1 VPGWPGGHGQP
12 YLLAD
17 RARLGGA
24 AVSHATRP
32 GLPAAGQ
39 SDAIAGYRLD
49 GNVGQGRRAVV
60 YLAQDERLRRR
71 VALKVMAPELARDT
85 GFRTRMIGE
94 SRTAATLGH
103 PHIVPVFEADEAD
116 GILYVA
122 MRYVTGGDARSLLS
136 QHGPLPLGYAW
147 RILAQLASALDA
159 AHAHGVIHRDV
170 RPANILLDGDDAG
183 DRAAGGHAYLSDFG
197 TSPVFPAGR
206 VIAADQAAGML
217 DYLAPEQ
224 IEGRAADGRTDQYS
238 LACAGFEFLCGTP
251 PFGPDQGQ
259 TLMYAQIYADP
270 PAASAR
276 RAGIS
281 AAVDSVLATALAKDP
296 ADRYPSCGRF
306 AEELRAA
313 LHLRPGEPADPPRSL
328 APHGNGPVSGPRP
341 APAGRVLLRVK
352 QRPRPGAE
360 DRPAAATDRVAEA
373 HSFEPATTSEPATAR
388 QPVIASQPVTADQAA
403 AAGEPFTAGDPGS
416 PSPEPSGRRIR
427 GRVLAAGAVVA
438 VAAAVAS
445 GVAVALSGGSAPA
458 HSAAATP
465 TSAAS
470 SPSPSLSSPS
480 AASSPS
486 APVTAPEQAA
496 ALGALLTSSAATRTA
511 LHNAVTQV
519 GGCTHLPGAV
529 GQLQAVVNRRAGQ
542 YDRASALSAAALPG
556 GAQVKSKLLAALGSS
571 LTADRDYL
579 SWARQQLTGGC
590 TPTSQSSAYNA
601 AFSASRRADAAKEA
615 FVQVWNPV
623 AARYGIARESPRDI

>member
-1 VPGWPGGHGQP
+1 
-12 YLLAD
+12 
-17 RARLGGA
+17 
-24 AVSHATRP
+24 VSHATRP
-32 GLPAAGQ
+32 GMPAAGQ
-39 SDAIAGYRLD
+39 SGTIAGYRLD
-49 GNVGQGRRAVV
+49 GNVGQGSRAVV
-60 YLAQDERLRRR
+60 YLARDDMRRR
-71 VALKVMAPELARDT
+71 VALKVMTPELARET

-136 QHGPLPLGYAW
+136 RHGPLPLGYAW
-147 RILAQLASALDA
+147 RIVAQIASALDA

-170 RPANILLDGDDAG
+170 RPANIFLDGDDGG

-197 TSPVFPAGR
+197 MSQIFPPGQ

-224 IEGRAADGRTDQYS
+224 IEGRAAHGRTDQYS

-313 LHLRPGEPADPPRSL
+313 LHLRPGEPADPPRSP

-341 APAGRVLLRVK
+341 ASAGRVLLRVK
-352 QRPRPGAE
+352 QRHRPG
-360 DRPAAATDRVAEA
+360 AATDRSAEA
-373 HSFEPATTSEPATAR
+373 DSFAPAT
-388 QPVIASQPVTADQAA
+388 ASQPVTAGRPVAAGQPVTTGQPAATSEPVTAGQAVT
-403 AAGEPFTAGDPGS
+403 AGEPSTAGDPGGPGS
-416 PSPEPSGRRIR
+416 EPSGRRIR

-438 VAAAVAS
+438 VVAAVAS
-445 GVAVALSGGSAPA
+445 GVALSGGSAPA
-458 HSAAATP
+458 HPAAATP
-465 TSAAS
+465 TPTAS
-470 SPSPSLSSPS
+470 SSYPSLSSPS
-480 AASSPS
+480 AAASPS
-486 APVTAPEQAA
+486 APEQAA
-496 ALGALLTSSAATRTA
+496 ALGALLTSSAAARTA

-529 GQLQAVVNRRAGQ
+529 SQLQAVVNRRAGQ
-542 YDRASALSAAALPG
+542 YDQASALSTGALPG

-590 TPTSQSSAYNA
+590 TPISQSSAYNA

-615 FVQVWNPV
+615 FVQAWNPV

>member
-1 VPGWPGGHGQP
+1 M
-12 YLLAD
+12 
-17 RARLGGA
+17 
-24 AVSHATRP
+24 
-32 GLPAAGQ
+32 PAAGQ
-39 SDAIAGYRLD
+39 SGTIAGYRLD

-60 YLAQDERLRRR
+60 YLARDEMRRR
-71 VALKVMAPELARDT
+71 VALKVMTPELARDT

-122 MRYVTGGDARSLLS
+122 MRYVTGGNARSLLS
-136 QHGPLPLGYAW
+136 RHGPLPLGYAW
-147 RILAQLASALDA
+147 RIVAQIASALDA

-170 RPANILLDGDDAG
+170 RPANILLDGDDGG
-183 DRAAGGHAYLSDFG
+183 DMAAGGHAYLSDFG
-197 TSPVFPAGR
+197 MSQTFPPGQ

-224 IEGRAADGRTDQYS
+224 IEGRAAHGRTDQYS

-270 PAASAR
+270 PAVSAR
-276 RAGIS
+276 RPGLP

-313 LHLRPGEPADPPRSL
+313 LRLLPGEPADPPQSP

-341 APAGRVLLRVK
+341 ASAGRVLLRVK
-352 QRPRPGAE
+352 KRQRPGAE
-360 DRPAAATDRVAEA
+360 DRPVAVTDRPAEA
-373 HSFEPATTSEPATAR
+373 DSFAPASAS
-388 QPVIASQPVTADQAA
+388 QPITASQPVAVGQPAATSEPVTASQPVAVGQAVTAD
-403 AAGEPFTAGDPGS
+403 EPSTDGDPGG
-416 PSPEPSGRRIR
+416 PAPESSGRRIR

-438 VAAAVAS
+438 VAAALAS
-445 GVAVALSGGSAPA
+445 GVVLSGGSAPA
-458 HSAAATP
+458 HPAAATP
-465 TSAAS
+465 TPTAS
-470 SPSPSLSSPS
+470 SPHPSLSSSS
-480 AASSPS
+480 AAASPS

-496 ALGALLTSSAATRTA
+496 ALGALLTSSAAARTA

-519 GGCTHLPGAV
+519 GGCTHLPAAV
-529 GQLQAVVNRRAGQ
+529 SQLQAVVNRRAGQ
-542 YDRASALSAAALPG
+542 YDRASALSTAALPG
-556 GAQVKSKLLAALGSS
+556 GAQVKSKLLAALGNS

-579 SWARQQLTGGC
+579 SWARQQLSGGC

-615 FVQVWNPV
+615 FVQAWNPV

>member
-1 VPGWPGGHGQP
+1 M
-12 YLLAD
+12 
-17 RARLGGA
+17 
-24 AVSHATRP
+24 SHATRP

-39 SDAIAGYRLD
+39 SGTIAGYRLD
-49 GNVGQGRRAVV
+49 GNVGQGSRAVV
-60 YLAQDERLRRR
+60 YLARDEMRRR
-71 VALKVMAPELARDT
+71 VALKVMTPELARDT
-85 GFRTRMIGE
+85 SFRTRMIGE

-103 PHIVPVFEADEAD
+103 PHIVPVFEAGEAG

-122 MRYVTGGDARSLLS
+122 MRYMTGGDARSLLS
-136 QHGPLPLGYAW
+136 RHGPLPLGYAW
-147 RILAQLASALDA
+147 RMVAQIASALDA
-159 AHAHGVIHRDV
+159 AHTHGVIHRDV

-197 TSPVFPAGR
+197 MSQVFAPGQ

-259 TLMYAQIYADP
+259 TLMYAQIYAEP
-270 PAASAR
+270 PTASAR
-276 RAGIS
+276 RAGLP

-296 ADRYPSCGRF
+296 ANRYPSCGRF

-313 LHLRPGEPADPPRSL
+313 LGLRPGEPADPPRPP
-328 APHGNGPVSGPRP
+328 APHHNGPVSGPRP
-341 APAGRVLLRVK
+341 ASAGRVLLRVK
-352 QRPRPGAE
+352 QRQRPGAE
-360 DRPAAATDRVAEA
+360 DRPAAATDRPAEA
-373 HSFEPATTSEPATAR
+373 DSFA
-388 QPVIASQPVTADQAA
+388 PVTASQPVTAGQAV
-403 AAGEPFTAGDPGS
+403 TAGDPGGGG
-416 PSPEPSGRRIR
+416 PEPSGRRIR

-445 GVAVALSGGSAPA
+445 GVVLSGGSAPA
-458 HSAAATP
+458 HPAAATP
-465 TSAAS
+465 TPAAS

-496 ALGALLTSSAATRTA
+496 ALSALLTSSAAARTA

-529 GQLQAVVNRRAGQ
+529 SQLQAVVNRRAGQ
-542 YDRASALSAAALPG
+542 VDQASTLPIAALPG
-556 GAQVKSKLLAALGSS
+556 GTQVKSKLMAALDSS

-601 AFSASRRADAAKEA
+601 AFAASQRADAAKQA

>member
-1 VPGWPGGHGQP
+1 
-12 YLLAD
+12 
-17 RARLGGA
+17 
-24 AVSHATRP
+24 
-32 GLPAAGQ
+32 LPAAGE
-39 SDAIAGYRLD
+39 SGTIAGYRLD
-49 GNVGQGRRAVV
+49 GNVGQGSRAVV
-60 YLAQDERLRRR
+60 YLARDEMRRR
-71 VALKVMAPELARDT
+71 IALKVMTSELARDT

-136 QHGPLPLGYAW
+136 RHGPLPFGYAW
-147 RILAQLASALDA
+147 RIVAQVASALDA

-197 TSPVFPAGR
+197 MSQVFPPGQ
-206 VIAADQAAGML
+206 VVAADQAAGML

-238 LACAGFEFLCGTP
+238 LACAGFEFLCGAP

-270 PAASAR
+270 PTASAR
-276 RAGIS
+276 RAGLP
-281 AAVDSVLATALAKDP
+281 AAVDSVLATAMAKDP

-313 LHLRPGEPADPPRSL
+313 LRLRPGEPADPPWSP

-341 APAGRVLLRVK
+341 ASPGRVLLRVK
-352 QRPRPGAE
+352 QRQRPGAE
-360 DRPAAATDRVAEA
+360 DRPAATTDRSAEA
-373 HSFEPATTSEPATAR
+373 HSFAAAT
-388 QPVIASQPVTADQAA
+388 ASQPVTAGRPAATSEPVTASQPVTAGQAVTV
-403 AAGEPFTAGDPGS
+403 GEPSTVGDAGAPGA
-416 PSPEPSGRRIR
+416 EPSGRRIR

-445 GVAVALSGGSAPA
+445 GVALSGGSAPA
-458 HSAAATP
+458 HPAAATP
-465 TSAAS
+465 TPAAS

-480 AASSPS
+480 PAASPS

-496 ALGALLTSSAATRTA
+496 ALGTLLTSSAAARTA

-519 GGCTHLPGAV
+519 GGCSHLPGAV
-529 GQLQAVVNRRAGQ
+529 SQLQAVVNRRAGQ
-542 YDRASALSAAALPG
+542 YDRASALPTAALPG

-601 AFSASRRADAAKEA
+601 AFTASRRADAAKEA

-623 AARYGIARESPRDI
+623 AARYGIARESPHDI

>member
-1 VPGWPGGHGQP
+1 M
-12 YLLAD
+12 
-17 RARLGGA
+17 
-24 AVSHATRP
+24 
-32 GLPAAGQ
+32 PAAGQ
-39 SDAIAGYRLD
+39 SGTIAGYRLD
-49 GNVGQGRRAVV
+49 GNVGQGSRAVV
-60 YLAQDERLRRR
+60 YLARDEMRRR
-71 VALKVMAPELARDT
+71 VALKVMTPELARDT

-94 SRTAATLGH
+94 SRTAATVGH

-136 QHGPLPLGYAW
+136 RHGPLPLGYAW
-147 RILAQLASALDA
+147 RIVAQIASALDA

-170 RPANILLDGDDAG
+170 RPANILLDGDDGG

-197 TSPVFPAGR
+197 MSQIFPPGQ

-224 IEGRAADGRTDQYS
+224 IEGRAAHGRTDQYS

-313 LHLRPGEPADPPRSL
+313 LRLRPGEPADPPRSP

-341 APAGRVLLRVK
+341 TSAGRVLLRVK
-352 QRPRPGAE
+352 QRQRPGAE
-360 DRPAAATDRVAEA
+360 DRPVAATDRSAEA
-373 HSFEPATTSEPATAR
+373 GSFAPATAS
-388 QPVIASQPVTADQAA
+388 QPITASQPVTVT
-403 AAGEPFTAGDPGS
+403 EPSTAGDPGG
-416 PSPEPSGRRIR
+416 PGPEPSGRRIR
-427 GRVLAAGAVVA
+427 RRVLAAGVVVV

-445 GVAVALSGGSAPA
+445 GVALSGGSAPA
-458 HSAAATP
+458 HPAAATP
-465 TSAAS
+465 TPAAS

-480 AASSPS
+480 AAASPS
-486 APVTAPEQAA
+486 APEQAA
-496 ALGALLTSSAATRTA
+496 ALGALLTSSAAARTA

-529 GQLQAVVNRRAGQ
+529 SQLQAVVNRRAGQ
-542 YDRASALSAAALPG
+542 HDEASALSTGALPG

-590 TPTSQSSAYNA
+590 TPISQSSAYNA

-623 AARYGIARESPRDI
+623 AARYGIARESSRDI

>member
-1 VPGWPGGHGQP
+1 
-12 YLLAD
+12 
-17 RARLGGA
+17 
-24 AVSHATRP
+24 VSHATRP
-32 GLPAAGQ
+32 GMPAAGQ
-39 SDAIAGYRLD
+39 SGTIAGYRLD
-49 GNVGQGRRAVV
+49 GHVGQGRRAVV

-71 VALKVMAPELARDT
+71 VALKVMAPGLARDAT
-85 GFRTRMIGE
+85 FRTRMISE
-94 SRTAATLGH
+94 SRAAAALGH
-103 PHIVPVFEADEAD
+103 PHIVPVFGAGETD
-116 GILYVA
+116 GVLYVA

-147 RILAQLASALDA
+147 RIVAQIAWALDA

-183 DRAAGGHAYLSDFG
+183 DRAAGGHGYLSDFG
-197 TSPVFPAGR
+197 TSPAFPAGQ

-276 RAGIS
+276 RAGLP
-281 AAVDSVLATALAKDP
+281 AAVDSVLATAMAKDP

-306 AEELRAA
+306 AEELGAA
-313 LHLRPGEPADPPRSL
+313 LGLRPGEPADPPRSP
-328 APHGNGPVSGPRP
+328 APHRNGPVSGPRP
-341 APAGRVLLRVK
+341 ASAGRVLLRVK

-360 DRPAAATDRVAEA
+360 DRPAAATDRSAGVG
-373 HSFEPATTSEPATAR
+373 SFAP
-388 QPVIASQPVTADQAA
+388 A
-403 AAGEPFTAGDPGS
+403 AAGEPSTVGDPGGS
-416 PSPEPSGRRIR
+416 GPEPSGRRIR
-427 GRVLAAGAVVA
+427 GRVLAAGAVVV
-438 VAAAVAS
+438 VAAAVVS
-445 GVAVALSGGSAPA
+445 GVVLSGQSAPA
-458 HSAAATP
+458 HPAAAVPTP
-465 TSAAS
+465 AAS

-480 AASSPS
+480 AAASPS

-496 ALGALLTSSAATRTA
+496 ALGTLLTSSAAARTA

-519 GGCTHLPGAV
+519 GACTNLSGAV
-529 GQLQAVVNRRAGQ
+529 SQLQAVVNRRAGQ
-542 YDRASALSAAALPG
+542 VDRASTLPTAALPG
-556 GAQVKSKLLAALGSS
+556 GTQVKSKLMAALDSS

>member
-1 VPGWPGGHGQP
+1 
-12 YLLAD
+12 
-17 RARLGGA
+17 
-24 AVSHATRP
+24 VSHTTRP
-32 GLPAAGQ
+32 GLPSPGQAGT
-39 SDAIAGYRLD
+39 IAGYRLD
-49 GNVGQGRRAVV
+49 GNVGQGSRAVV
-60 YLAQDERLRRR
+60 YLARDEMRRR
-71 VALKVMAPELARDT
+71 VALKVMTPELARDT

-103 PHIVPVFEADEAD
+103 PHIVPVFKADEAD

-122 MRYVTGGDARSLLS
+122 MRYMTGGDARSLLS
-136 QHGPLPLGYAW
+136 RHGPLPLGYAW
-147 RILAQLASALDA
+147 RIVAQIASALDA
-159 AHAHGVIHRDV
+159 AHTHGVIHRDV

-197 TSPVFPAGR
+197 MSQVFPPGQ

-217 DYLAPEQ
+217 NYLAPEQ
-224 IEGRAADGRTDQYS
+224 IEGRAAGGRTDQYS

-270 PAASAR
+270 PTASAR
-276 RAGIS
+276 RAGLP

-313 LHLRPGEPADPPRSL
+313 LGLRPGEPADLPRSP
-328 APHGNGPVSGPRP
+328 APHRNGPVSGPRP
-341 APAGRVLLRVK
+341 PSAGRVLLRVK
-352 QRPRPGAE
+352 QRQRPGAE
-360 DRPAAATDRVAEA
+360 DRPAAATNRSAEA
-373 HSFEPATTSEPATAR
+373 DSSAPVTAGRPVTAGQPAATSEPVT
-388 QPVIASQPVTADQAA
+388 ASQAVTAGQ
-403 AAGEPFTAGDPGS
+403 PSIVGDPVG
-416 PSPEPSGRRIR
+416 PGPEPSGRRIR
-427 GRVLAAGAVVA
+427 GRILAAGAVVA

-445 GVAVALSGGSAPA
+445 GVALSGGSAPA
-458 HSAAATP
+458 HPAAATP
-465 TSAAS
+465 TPAAS
-470 SPSPSLSSPS
+470 SPSPSLSSSSS
-480 AASSPS
+480 AGASPS

-496 ALGALLTSSAATRTA
+496 ALSALLTSSAAARTA

-519 GGCTHLPGAV
+519 GGCTHLPGAIS
-529 GQLQAVVNRRAGQ
+529 QLQAVVNRRAGQ
-542 YDRASALSAAALPG
+542 YDRASALSTGALPG
-556 GAQVKSKLLAALGSS
+556 GAQVKSKLLAALGNS

-579 SWARQQLTGGC
+579 SWARQQLAGGC

-601 AFSASRRADAAKEA
+601 AFAASQRADAAKQA

>member
-1 VPGWPGGHGQP
+1 M
-12 YLLAD
+12 
-17 RARLGGA
+17 
-24 AVSHATRP
+24 SHATRP
-32 GLPAAGQ
+32 GMPAAGQ
-39 SDAIAGYRLD
+39 SGTIAGYRLD
-49 GNVGQGRRAVV
+49 GNVGQGSRAVV
-60 YLAQDERLRRR
+60 YLARDEMRRR
-71 VALKVMAPELARDT
+71 VALKVMTPELARDT

-94 SRTAATLGH
+94 CRTAATLGH

-122 MRYVTGGDARSLLS
+122 MRYVTGGNARSLLS
-136 QHGPLPLGYAW
+136 RHGPLPLGYAW
-147 RILAQLASALDA
+147 RIVAQIASALDA

-170 RPANILLDGDDAG
+170 RPANILLDGDDGG
-183 DRAAGGHAYLSDFG
+183 DMAAGGHAYLSDFG
-197 TSPVFPAGR
+197 MSQTFPPGQ

-224 IEGRAADGRTDQYS
+224 IEGRAAHGRTDQYS

-313 LHLRPGEPADPPRSL
+313 LRLRPGEPADPLRSP

-341 APAGRVLLRVK
+341 ASAGRVLLRVK
-352 QRPRPGAE
+352 KRQRPGAE
-360 DRPAAATDRVAEA
+360 DRPVAVTDRPAEA
-373 HSFEPATTSEPATAR
+373 DSFAPAP
-388 QPVIASQPVTADQAA
+388 ASQPVTAGRPVAVGQAV
-403 AAGEPFTAGDPGS
+403 TAGK
-416 PSPEPSGRRIR
+416 PSTDGDHGRPAPESSGRRIR

-445 GVAVALSGGSAPA
+445 GVALSGGSAPA
-458 HSAAATP
+458 HPAAATP
-465 TSAAS
+465 TPTAS
-470 SPSPSLSSPS
+470 SPHPSLSSPS
-480 AASSPS
+480 AAASPS

-496 ALGALLTSSAATRTA
+496 ALGALLTSSAAARTA

-519 GGCTHLPGAV
+519 GGCTHLPAAV
-529 GQLQAVVNRRAGQ
+529 SQLQAVVNRRAGQ
-542 YDRASALSAAALPG
+542 YDRASALSTAALPG

-579 SWARQQLTGGC
+579 SWARQQLSGGC

-615 FVQVWNPV
+615 FVQAWNPV